1 MNDRQQDEL
10 LALQAIYPDAV
21 SWELLSGNEV
31 QVAVVLPV
39 EFEEDRELE
48 VWDHQASV
56 ASGSSTPIQDLVGQL
71 HKATLVVEP
80 GMVAPGQG
88 AGKGRRG
95 RGGKGGRDPAG
106 PAEPPPRRG
115 GAASAQ
121 LEPTATTFQPRR
133 AATKVPVERD
143 APARSPPPPPPKAPS
158 SLPPI
163 SSTGTPRIRFTPRA
177 PDASAAPAA
186 TSATP
191 PRPVATPANPRRLA
205 VRYLPSLHLSIRLP
219 VGYPESEGPSCIS
232 LREEVGWLGEERKG
246 RVEER
251 LRDVYAGD
259 ECLFGIMDLVS
270 SASPEFTDN
279 LALSFPLVLRQPPA
293 SSASTSPLSSTL
305 SAFNLAASDTTFATT
320 SHPCP
325 LCFSSH
331 RGSSC
336 IRLASC
342 GCVFCTPCLKDYFD
356 LLITEGLVRSVACP
370 SEGCVAARARWE
382 KEVGPRGE
390 AEKDMERPGRLV
402 GDEVERLCG
411 VEKRKR
417 WEWLKEKMAVES
429 DPSITFCPR
438 ESCQAPV
445 PKLSEDEEKLRVCPA
460 CSFSFCQF
468 CKSSWHG
475 TRNACALPQSSTIVS
490 SYLDGDEAARR
501 SLEARYGVANIK
513 RLVAAFEEERALR
526 EWLDA
531 NATECPGCGA
541 WVNKSGGC
549 SHMTCTKCQ
558 AHFCYRC
565 GLSLRPT
572 DPYKHYNTPGSRC
585 YGKLFEFMPGQE
597 PPIEEWIGALV
608 QEDELAGF

>member
-21 SWELLSGNEV
+21 SWELSPSGSEV

-39 EFEEDRELE
+39 EFEEDRQLE
-48 VWDHQASV
+48 VWDHQAPV
-56 ASGSSTPIQDLVGQL
+56 ASGANLAIQDVVDQLGSTAVGEDSG
-71 HKATLVVEP
+71 A
-80 GMVAPGQG
+80 AAAGQG
-88 AGKGRRG
+88 ASRGRRG
-95 RGGKGGRDPAG
+95 RGGKGGGRGLADPA
-106 PAEPPPRRG
+106 APPSRRG
-115 GAASAQ
+115 QAASTQ
-121 LEPTATTFQPRR
+121 LEPTATAFQPRR
-133 AATKVPVERD
+133 SATKVPVERD

-177 PDASAAPAA
+177 PDAPAAPTAA
-186 TSATP
+186 STAP
-191 PRPVATPANPRRLA
+191 PRPVAAPANPRRLA
-205 VRYLPSLHLSIRLP
+205 VRYLPPLHLSIRLP
-219 VGYPESEGPSCIS
+219 VGYPESEGPSEIS
-232 LREEVGWLGEERKG
+232 LREDVGWLGEER
-246 RVEER
+246 RRTVEQK
-251 LRDVYAGD
+251 LKDVYAGD

-270 SASPEFTDN
+270 STSPDFAAT
-279 LALSFPLVLRQPPA
+279 LALSFPLVLRQLPP
-293 SSASTSPLSSTL
+293 SSTSSSPLSTTL
-305 SAFNLAASDTTFATT
+305 SAFNLTASDTTFNTT
-320 SHPCP
+320 SHQCP

-370 SEGCVAARARWE
+370 SEGCVGARARWE

-390 AEKDMERPGRLV
+390 ADREQERPGRLV
-402 GDEVERLCG
+402 ADEVERLCG
-411 VEKRKR
+411 AEKRKR
-417 WEWLKEKMAVES
+417 YEWLKEKVAVES
-429 DPSITFCPR
+429 GA
-438 ESCQAPV
+438 CQAPV

-475 TRNACALPQSSTIVS
+475 SRNACALPQSSTIVS
-490 SYLDGDEAARR
+490 SYLDGDDSARR

-549 SHMTCTKCQ
+549 SHMTCTKCN

-565 GLSLRPT
+565 GQSLRPT
-572 DPYKHYNTPGSRC
+572 DPYRHYNTPGARC

-597 PPIEEWIGALV
+597 PPVEEWIGAIV
-608 QEDELAGF
+608 QEDELVGF

>member
-1 MNDRQQDEL
+1 
-10 LALQAIYPDAV
+10 
-21 SWELLSGNEV
+21 
-31 QVAVVLPV
+31 
-39 EFEEDRELE
+39 
-48 VWDHQASV
+48 
-56 ASGSSTPIQDLVGQL
+56 
-71 HKATLVVEP
+71 
-80 GMVAPGQG
+80 
-88 AGKGRRG
+88 
-95 RGGKGGRDPAG
+95 
-106 PAEPPPRRG
+106 
-115 GAASAQ
+115 
-121 LEPTATTFQPRR
+121 
-133 AATKVPVERD
+133 
-143 APARSPPPPPPKAPS
+143 
-158 SLPPI
+158 
-163 SSTGTPRIRFTPRA
+163 
-177 PDASAAPAA
+177 
-186 TSATP
+186 
-191 PRPVATPANPRRLA
+191 
-205 VRYLPSLHLSIRLP
+205 
-219 VGYPESEGPSCIS
+219 
-232 LREEVGWLGEERKG
+232 
-246 RVEER
+246 
-251 LRDVYAGD
+251 
-259 ECLFGIMDLVS
+259 MDLVS
-270 SASPEFTDN
+270 STSPDFAATLN
-279 LALSFPLVLRQPPA
+279 LSFPLVLRQAPPP
-293 SSASTSPLSSTL
+293 SSASTAPLSTTL

-320 SHPCP
+320 SHLCP

-331 RGSSC
+331 RGSAC

-390 AEKDMERPGRLV
+390 AEREMERPGRLV

-411 VEKRKR
+411 VEKRQR
-417 WEWLKEKMAVES
+417 WEWLKEKVRVES
-429 DPSITFCPR
+429 GASLFLLSPPPRDGPSATRSSLIRPADPSITFCPR

-475 TRNACALPQSSTIVS
+475 SRNACALPQSSTIVS
-490 SYLDGDEAARR
+490 SYLDGDDVVRR
-501 SLEARYGVANIK
+501 TLEARYGVANIK

-565 GLSLRPT
+565 GQSLRPT
-572 DPYKHYNTPGSRC
+572 DPYRHYNTPGGRC

-597 PPIEEWIGALV
+597 PPVEEWIGALV
-608 QEDELAGF
+608 EEDELAGL